1 MTTVR
6 THHETITRH
15 GYRPTLQPREADRSP
30 VDASLFCGAFSVIDD
45 SPMDLATVPGMTV
58 LVNKGALWVT
68 GTSAGE
74 RAYVEAG
81 DRYVSEQ
88 AGVLTLTSARRTELS
103 IALP

>member
-6 THHETITRH
+6 THHETNTHR
-15 GYRPTLQPREADRSP
+15 GYRPSVQLRDAGRTPM
-30 VDASLFCGAFSVIDD
+30 DASLICGAFSVIDD
-45 SPMDLATVPGMTV
+45 SPMDLTTVPGMTV

-68 GTSAGE
+68 GAGE
-74 RAYVEAG
+74 GEHAYVEAG

-88 AGVLTLTSARRTELS
+88 MGVLTLTSARRTELS

>member
-6 THHETITRH
+6 THHETNTRR
-15 GYRPTLQPREADRSP
+15 GYRPTMQPRGAGRTP
-30 VDASLFCGAFSVIDD
+30 VDASCFCGAFSMIDD

-68 GTSAGE
+68 GAGEGE
-74 RAYVEAG
+74 RAYVQAG

-88 AGVLTLTSARRTELS
+88 VGVLTLTSARRTELS
-103 IALP
+103 IAVP